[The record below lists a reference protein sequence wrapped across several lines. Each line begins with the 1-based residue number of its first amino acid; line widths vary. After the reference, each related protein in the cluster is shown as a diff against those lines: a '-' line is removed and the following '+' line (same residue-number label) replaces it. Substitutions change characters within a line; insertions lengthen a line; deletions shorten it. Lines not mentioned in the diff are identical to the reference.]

1 MQTLAEIK
9 SLLES
14 RGLSP
19 RYAFGQNFLIDH
31 NLIRKLVD
39 ASGVGPGEAV
49 LEIGP
54 GTGTLTEELLGRG
67 GRVVAAEIDRGMV
80 ALLRERLGT
89 NPNFTLVE
97 GDCLATKHDL
107 APGLLEALGPG
118 PFRLVA
124 NLPYAAGTPV
134 MMALLADVPRCGSLF
149 VTIQLEVAQRLLA
162 KPSSKDFG
170 PLAVLAQSV
179 GEVTMIAKLP
189 PECFWPRPDVTSAM
203 VGIVRRPVPL
213 TADAR
218 ALVDFAQELFGKR
231 RKQLGAILGRARP
244 FPPGVDPAARA
255 ESLTIEQFERLRLWR
270 SEGGRGTLAPDE

>member
-9 SLLES
+9 ALLES

-19 RYAFGQNFLIDH
+19 RYAFGQNFLLDH

-39 ASGVGPGEAV
+39 ASGAGPGDTV

-54 GTGTLTEELLGRG
+54 GTGTLTEELLARG
-67 GRVVAAEIDRGMV
+67 SRVVAAEIDRGLA
-80 ALLRERLGT
+80 ALLRERLGA

-97 GDCLATKHDL
+97 GDCLEGKHAL
-107 APGLLEALGPG
+107 APALLRAVGDG

-134 MMALLADVPRCGSLF
+134 MMALLADTARCTGLF
-149 VTIQLEVAQRLLA
+149 VTIQLEVAHRLLA
-162 KPSSKDFG
+162 APGSKDFG

-179 GEVTMIAKLP
+179 ADVSMVAKLP
-189 PECFWPRPDVTSAM
+189 PACFWPRPEVTSAM
-203 VGIVRRPVPL
+203 VAIVRRASPR

-218 ALVDFAQELFGKR
+218 GLADFAQRLFEQR
-231 RKQLGAILGRARP
+231 RKQLGAVLGRDRP
-244 FPPGVDPAARA
+244 FPEGIDPTARA
-255 ESLTIEQFERLRLWR
+255 ETLSLEQFEALRLWH
-270 SEGGRGTLAPDE
+270 GPLAAR